1 MTLACLGGTAK
12 RLCKQ
17 QDGNDGSE
25 VNAAI
30 EAHQHAKAIRSRSR
44 IGGGG
49 KKKKKKCLPGLTEAK
64 RRRGKEGMAVGLRLS

>member
-49 KKKKKKCLPGLTEAK
+49 KKKEEMSAGAY
-64 RRRGKEGMAVGLRLS
+64 